1 MRKSALEFPA
11 PATRTELK
19 NSRAHR
25 SGKAAT
31 TFRRPRTGRLVR
43 IELEKLPACVR
54 DGIEP
59 NLRWRLEHRP
69 PQSSNEC
76 HRPAIVKHPANG
88 RLPGGPTPHPPHHHH

>member
-19 NSRAHR
+19 NSGAHS

-31 TFRRPRTGRLVR
+31 TFRGPRTGRLVR

-76 HRPAIVKHPANG
+76 HRPAIVKHRAKWRLAGGRPRHPA
-88 RLPGGPTPHPPHHHH
+88 RQH